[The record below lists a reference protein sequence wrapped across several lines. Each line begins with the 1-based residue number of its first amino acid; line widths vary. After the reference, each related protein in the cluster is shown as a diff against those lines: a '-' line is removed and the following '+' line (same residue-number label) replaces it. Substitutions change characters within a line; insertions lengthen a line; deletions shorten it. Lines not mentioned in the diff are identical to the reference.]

1 MQNCIIG
8 GIMQETMKKIE
19 KFALIVILLLAFIL
33 RFWHY
38 DIRYGISSDGGRDAI
53 VSFESARQLQLP
65 LTGSFSSIGPI
76 TFGPWYYYYITLAN
90 FLVPSPWAPWMAIGL
105 ASLAMVLVMYKI
117 GTLLLNKYF
126 GLILSFIAAVSPAQI
141 LSSTLLQQ
149 HALIGFLASLSI
161 YLFLKILKANNFF
174 RLALL
179 WGFVLG
185 VAVNTH
191 FQAVG
196 LLTLP
201 FLLFIFSKKKKFI
214 FPLSLGLFFSLIP
227 ILFFELNNH
236 WFNTRNIIDYIFIGQ
251 YRVWTSNR
259 WLTFAG
265 KFIPEFWS
273 YVIGTPFI
281 ISFILMIGTILVFA
295 IKFFQK
301 KLPLSLFMISISFAV
316 QVIILR
322 YYRGEKFFGYL
333 QFFHP
338 FLFIFTGYLIFL
350 LLRRIN
356 HFLFTFFLLLIY
368 FLLIIPNS
376 MKFMAVDK
384 FNNETR
390 QRFNTLINTYPQT
403 KFSTY
408 ECKKV
413 YDGDRIQGL
422 LLFLYM
428 HKLYDEKG
436 VKVAINNPSCN
447 FENGKI
453 LSNDL
458 VDISSL
464 EDKQISTQNLVQLTP
479 LHIYSD
485 TARWW
490 FKEQP

>member
-1 MQNCIIG
+1 MN
-8 GIMQETMKKIE
+8 KIE
-19 KFALIVILLLAFIL
+19 KFALIGIFLLAFIL

-38 DIRYGISSDGGRDAI
+38 DIRYGIGSDGSRDAI
-53 VSFESARQLQLP
+53 VSLESARQLQLP

-76 TFGPWYYYYITLAN
+76 TFGPWYYYYITFSN
-90 FLVPSPWAPWMAIGL
+90 FLIPSPWAPWMAIGL

-149 HALIGFLASLSI
+149 HALIGFLSSLSI

-214 FPLSLGLFFSLIP
+214 FPFSLGLFFSLIP
-227 ILFFELNNH
+227 ILIFELNNH
-236 WFNTRNIIDYIFIGQ
+236 WFNTRNILDYIFIGQ

-273 YVIGTPFI
+273 YIIGTPFI
-281 ISFILMIGTILVFA
+281 IGFLLMTLSAIILPIQFMR
-295 IKFFQK
+295 K
-301 KLPLSLFMISISFAV
+301 KLSLPLILLTISFAI
-316 QVIILR
+316 QVVLLR

-350 LLRRIN
+350 
-356 HFLFTFFLLLIY
+356 FL
-368 FLLIIPNS
+368 
-376 MKFMAVDK
+376 K
-384 FNNETR
+384 
-390 QRFNTLINTYPQT
+390 RFNSLILSIFVLILYVSLVFPNTLKNLKPDEFNQQTKRRLDTLINLYPSS

-413 YDGDRIQGL
+413 YDTDRIQGL

-428 HKLYDEKG
+428 EKLYDEKG
-436 VKVAINNPSCN
+436 VKIAINNPSCN

-453 LSNDL
+453 LNNDL

-464 EDKQISTQNLVQLTP
+464 EDKQISAQGLAQLTP
-479 LHIYSD
+479 LQIYSG